1 MSEPVSARAGVVPE
15 LGPLLGRL
23 TDSAVMTPR
32 TSLGLDDIR
41 YALVTELFDLG
52 AKARA
57 LAVSGDVAGAASAL
71 GRRGWLEA
79 WERAVS
85 AVAQRVADRADA
97 RLRAAA
103 AESRMPAKQLDR
115 LLLDEEERRSIG
127 LRLGVAGGPF
137 VAALDALEAAGPAGW
152 QDALGHVA
160 RRLEVAWDALVRTAA
175 EEEAAWTGEADR
187 VRAWRRTRWP
197 LWVITAA
204 VLAAAIY
211 LGLVLGGFVTVPEFL
226 RPLADYWWS
235 R

>member
-1 MSEPVSARAGVVPE
+1 MSEALSAGAGVVPE

-23 TDSAVMTPR
+23 TDSAVMAPR

-41 YALVTELFDLG
+41 YALVTELFELG
-52 AKARA
+52 ANARA
-57 LAVSGDVAGAASAL
+57 LAASGDAAGAASAL

-103 AESRMPAKQLDR
+103 AESRMPAKQVGR

-137 VAALDALEAAGPAGW
+137 VVALDALEAAGSAGW

-160 RRLEVAWDALVRTAA
+160 RRLEVAWDALVHDAA
-175 EEEAAWTGEADR
+175 QEEAAWNGEVDR
-187 VRAWRRTRWP
+187 VRAWRRARWP
-197 LWVITAA
+197 LWIITAA

-211 LGLVLGGFVTVPEFL
+211 LGLVLGGFVTVPALL